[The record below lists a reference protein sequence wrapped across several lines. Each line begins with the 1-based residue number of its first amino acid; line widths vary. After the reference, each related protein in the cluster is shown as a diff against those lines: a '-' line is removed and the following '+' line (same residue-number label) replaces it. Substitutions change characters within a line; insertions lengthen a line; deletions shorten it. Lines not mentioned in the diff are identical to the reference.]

1 VFEEQEPLMSRLK
14 PIPRDEMTDESQRA
28 YYDKIMSRENFKDIP
43 KGTPLSG
50 PFHAYQHSP
59 NFASKMAEVTAYLRH
74 DGLLEKRLVELA
86 TITVGRF
93 WSAEV
98 VFASHGPAA
107 VRQGIDSDVVEAIRH
122 KKTPEFDRADE
133 AAVYHF
139 THQILHEH
147 EADDATYQ
155 AVLDVLGEA
164 GLVELIG
171 LIGSYSLTS
180 MTLNTF
186 KIPVRAGM
194 QRPYPDKQN

>member
-1 VFEEQEPLMSRLK
+1 MSRLK
-14 PIPRDEMTDESQRA
+14 PIRPDEMTDDAQRA

-43 KGTPLSG
+43 AGAPLSG
-50 PFHAYQHSP
+50 PFHAYQRSP
-59 NFASKMAEVTAYLRH
+59 NFATKMSDVTAYLRH

-107 VRQGIDSDVVEAIRH
+107 IKAGIDSEIVEAIRH
-122 KKTPEFDRADE
+122 KKTPEFARADE
-133 AAVYHF
+133 AAIYTF
-139 THQILHEH
+139 TQTILTKHEV
-147 EADDATYQ
+147 DDDTYQ
-155 AVLDVLGEA
+155 AALDVLGEA

-186 KIPVRAGM
+186 KIPVRSGM
-194 QRPYPDKQN
+194 ARPYPDKQS